1 MRNLA
6 KLSLISLIGATT
18 MLTLFFSVPVFA
30 KKTFNDAGQSLGV
43 VADKTGHEKVGLTDY
58 LPRVI
63 TTAFAAVGATFL
75 ALMVYAGMKW
85 MTAGG
90 NSDRVETAQSTL
102 SNAAIGLI
110 VIVAAYTI
118 TSFITN
124 RLVAP
129 SGATGG
135 DPAFNS
141 EYGGDTIGCCLWEQ
155 SAAWGNGMLTSSQCK
170 DWKDSHPGVVLQTIW
185 DGSIKTSDLC
195 IAAMDKKEALD

>member
-1 MRNLA
+1 MSRKCRYCLLLVRNLA
-6 KLSLISLIGATT
+6 KLSLISIIGVTT
-18 MLTLFFSVPVFA
+18 MVTLLFTVPVFA
-30 KKTFNDAGQSLGV
+30 KKTFNDAQQSLGV

-63 TTAFAAVGATFL
+63 TTAFAAVGGTFL

-102 SNAAIGLI
+102 SNATIGLI

-129 SGATGG
+129 TGVTGG
-135 DPAFNS
+135 DSAVDS
-141 EYGGDTIGCCLWEQ
+141 TYGEEVIGCCLWEQ
-155 SAAWGNGMLTSSQCK
+155 SSAWGQIGRA
-170 DWKDSHPGVVLQTIW
+170 HV
-185 DGSIKTSDLC
+185 
-195 IAAMDKKEALD
+195 